1 MYLIDTNIL
10 IYHFNQSIPNNSKD
24 EIREIFINHFNIS
37 VITQME
43 FLGFKGHTEE
53 SFSKAKSFLSY
64 AKVIQIEEDIVN
76 TVIQLKRER
85 KLKLPD
91 AIIAATALNND
102 FTLIT
107 RNVDDFKRTDLKIF
121 NPFSD

>member
-1 MYLIDTNIL
+1 
-10 IYHFNQSIPNNSKD
+10 
-24 EIREIFINHFNIS
+24 
-37 VITQME
+37 ME

-53 SFSKAKSFLSY
+53 SFTKANKFLAY
-64 AKVIQIEEDIVN
+64 AKILKIDENIVD
-76 TVIQLKRER
+76 TVIELKRER

-91 AIIAATALNND
+91 AIIAATALDND

-107 RNVDDFKRTDLKIF
+107 RNVVDFKKIDLKIY